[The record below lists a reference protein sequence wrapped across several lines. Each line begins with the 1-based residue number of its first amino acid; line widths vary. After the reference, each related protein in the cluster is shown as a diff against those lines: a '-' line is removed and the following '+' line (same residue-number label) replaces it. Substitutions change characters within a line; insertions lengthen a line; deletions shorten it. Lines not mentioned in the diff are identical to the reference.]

1 MAAEETPER
10 RTAPT
15 GPEGAAVSRDP
26 GTPDTAPDDANDLEG
41 FHFRRLMSKRSTWLW
56 AGIPTVVL
64 AIALAF
70 GNPVWI
76 PIILV
81 LGLLIMTIVCWI
93 LANSRAEEDFFKI
106 YAEERGLTRT
116 EKGLL
121 PGSTPLLR
129 KGDERK
135 AEEILEGP
143 IGEGANGGVA
153 LYTYTDVYYDK
164 DGRHE
169 TDYHFT
175 VSMCD
180 LPECRQL
187 LPALYA
193 NRKFGFRVFEKVEDA
208 FRSNERVKLESE
220 QLDTEYEIFAPKGQD
235 QNFLRQLFSPTF
247 IVWMT
252 DQAPDKF
259 AFELENGV
267 LCCNVKG
274 HKKSAA
280 ELDAMRAAAAH
291 IAKRVRDEVVEG
303 AGSPSAAPDPAQ
315 PAT

>member
-1 MAAEETPER
+1 MTTEQQTPER
-10 RTAPT
+10 RSAPT
-15 GPEGAAVSRDP
+15 GPQGAAVSRDP
-26 GTPDTAPDDANDLEG
+26 GTPDTAPDDANDLQG
-41 FHFRRLMSKRSTWLW
+41 FHFRRLLSKRSTWLW
-56 AGIPTVVL
+56 GGIPTVVL

-70 GNPVWI
+70 GNLLWA

-81 LGLLIMTIVCWI
+81 LGLLITVIVCWI
-93 LANSRAEEDFFKI
+93 RANSQAEDDFFRA
-106 YAEERGLTRT
+106 YAEEHGLSRT
-116 EKGLL
+116 ERGSL

-135 AEEILEGP
+135 AEEILNGSL
-143 IGEGANGGVA
+143 GDGANGSLA

-175 VSMCD
+175 VSMTD
-180 LPECRQL
+180 LPDCRQL

-208 FRSNERVKLESE
+208 FRSNERVRLESE
-220 QLDTEYEIFAPKGQD
+220 KLDEEYEIFATKEQD

-252 DQAPDKF
+252 DSAPEKF
-259 AFELENGV
+259 AFELEGGV

-274 HKKSAA
+274 HKKSAV
-280 ELDAMRAAAAH
+280 ELDGMRAAASH
-291 IAKRVRDEVVEG
+291 IAKRIRDEVSE
-303 AGSPSAAPDPAQ
+303 SASAPA
-315 PAT
+315 